1 MHGTKKA
8 LISEIFAFL
17 GLQKVAKPS
26 ELKNVQ
32 KERDTMIPLIEFP
45 DFRREKKGKIHPTF
59 YNLFYFKYTLRGHWF
74 QKFEEK
80 VTWYLEQSIF

>member
-8 LISEIFAFL
+8 LISEFFAFL

-45 DFRREKKGKIHPTF
+45 DFRREKKEKSIP
-59 YNLFYFKYTLRGHWF
+59 LFTTYFT
-74 QKFEEK
+74 
-80 VTWYLEQSIF
+80 